1 MTPRQLALLA
11 PLALVAACTKP
22 VSVGSFELEVPSG
35 WQSQT
40 DEGTLIIGERDLAW
54 TWAFATETAS
64 QLQDQQGGLTEASK
78 SVAREFAAEEEADD
92 TSLTFGEPTELALGE
107 GLVGV
112 SLTGDMVVEN
122 LPMQLRV
129 VIVVAGSHALVG
141 VGFRTPNANA
151 GDDAKTEQLLASIRA
166 R

>member
-1 MTPRQLALLA
+1 MTPRTLALLA

-22 VSVGSFELEVPSG
+22 VSVGNFALEVPSG

-40 DEGTLIIGERDLAW
+40 DEGTLIVGERELAW
-54 TWAFATETAS
+54 TWAFASETAS
-64 QLQDQQGGLTEASK
+64 ELQDHEGGLTEASK

-92 TSLTFGEPTELALGE
+92 SSLTFDEAKELALGE

-112 SLTGDMVVEN
+112 SLTGNMVLED

-151 GDDAKTEQLLASIRA
+151 GDDAKSEQLLASIRA